1 MVDNLVLFQVQD
13 VEYELGCKNGC
24 QGSSGAPTGG

>member
-1 MVDNLVLFQVQD
+1 MDDNLVLVQVQD

-24 QGSSGAPTGG
+24 QGSSGSPTGG